1 MMALNRPCGLLI
13 SGNYICVVL
22 LLLQML
28 WSWMCPNSKIFY
40 VRIDLGNRF
49 RLMVRTAMYMLVF
62 DDQQSY

>member
-1 MMALNRPCGLLI
+1 
-13 SGNYICVVL
+13 
-22 LLLQML
+22 
-28 WSWMCPNSKIFY
+28 MCPNSKIFY